1 MNILPINY
9 NLFNVYQKNN
19 HEAQNSTLKMRPQ
32 LSCDTVSFSGKDY
45 SKSQIE
51 HPTNHCAYCG
61 EKVYSEQKLLSKAKT
76 IANHNKKF
84 LEGDIRSILQNIG
97 QIGNDSH
104 LAKRKREENSKEI
117 KFFNELNTLSRKYPR
132 ILAKDL
138 VNQYLNPDKKD
149 PVDVIFDNMHPMLST
164 IDHVDP
170 QREKSDNMN
179 NQMNLVEACY
189 TCNHDIKNGLP
200 FDEFLALYPTIAYF
214 MPEDKLD
221 FANVNGTKTLSRTI
235 ESTEDITELETRL
248 KSLESKRA
256 TAQSQVDCLTRDIQ
270 ECLGDM
276 DTAIQMQLREKNGKE
291 QELENFQKEVQ
302 DMRLDPEFQIISEK
316 KQLSDRLSSLKKT
329 KQQTTTSISR
339 INAALKKEDKKN
351 STVEK
356 LKRKKQ
362 RQREEVD
369 NDEKKERLGQKLEAA
384 QAALVHTNEEI
395 EQVSQR
401 LQTLRAKL
409 PDIEDLREQKQG
421 LEEKIKEYEQ
431 YRAATKELQA
441 VQNITMPNLTQRKAA
456 LEQRKTEIEQSQSL
470 EMSDEEKEKYK
481 KYKETLKQLD
491 LIKSKER
498 DKELKEILLIS
509 EEHFLRQRDALEN
522 DPAVQKAKKIDE
534 YEYLKKQINNADEDI
549 LDAQD
554 RQSRLIGEVFAFERA
569 YSNENEEEIQQQL
582 NTLNETIKRLESKAK
597 WINVEDKI
605 NKLKAEISIIEK
617 RCQEGQAILQS
628 YQQ

>member
-32 LSCDTVSFSGKDY
+32 LSCDTVSFLGKDY

-235 ESTEDITELETRL
+235 ESTEDITELQTRL

-617 RCQEGQAILQS
+617 RCQEGLAILQS

>member
-235 ESTEDITELETRL
+235 ESTEDITELQTRL

-395 EQVSQR
+395 EQVSKR

-498 DKELKEILLIS
+498 DKELKEILLIT

-534 YEYLKKQINNADEDI
+534 YEYIKKQINNADEDI

>member
-32 LSCDTVSFSGKDY
+32 LSCDTVSFLGKDY

-138 VNQYLNPDKKD
+138 VNQYLNSDKKD

-235 ESTEDITELETRL
+235 ESTEDITELQTRL

-395 EQVSQR
+395 EQVSKR

-617 RCQEGQAILQS
+617 RCQEGLAILQS

>member
-498 DKELKEILLIS
+498 DKELREILLIS

-534 YEYLKKQINNADEDI
+534 HEYIKKQINNADEDI

-617 RCQEGQAILQS
+617 RCQEGLAILQS

>member
-235 ESTEDITELETRL
+235 ESTEDITELKTRL

-395 EQVSQR
+395 EQVSKR

-498 DKELKEILLIS
+498 DKELQEILLIS

-554 RQSRLIGEVFAFERA
+554 RQSRLEEETSAFKMA
-569 YSNENEEEIQQQL
+569 YSNEDEEEIKQQL
-582 NTLNETIKRLESKAK
+582 TKLNETIKRLESKAK

-617 RCQEGQAILQS
+617 RCQEGLAILQS

>member
-9 NLFNVYQKNN
+9 NIFNVYQKNN

-45 SKSQIE
+45 SKKQIE

-61 EKVYSEQKLLSKAKT
+61 EKVYSEQKLLSKART

-149 PVDVIFDNMHPMLST
+149 PVDVILENMHPMLST

-235 ESTEDITELETRL
+235 ESTENITELKTRL

-256 TAQSQVDCLTRDIQ
+256 TAQSQVDCLTRDIHT
-270 ECLGDM
+270 CLGDI
-276 DTAIQMQLREKNGKE
+276 DTALQMQLKEKNAK
-291 QELENFQKEVQ
+291 ELELEEFQKEVQ
-302 DMRLDPEFQIISEK
+302 EMRADPEFQILSEK
-316 KQLSDRLSSLKKT
+316 KQLFDKLNSLKKT
-329 KQQTTTSISR
+329 QQQTTTSISR

-356 LKRKKQ
+356 MKRKKQ

-384 QAALVHTNEEI
+384 QTTLVHTNEEI

-421 LEEKIKEYEQ
+421 LEEKIKEYGQ
-431 YRAATKELQA
+431 YRAAMKELQA
-441 VQNITMPNLTQRKAA
+441 VQNITMPNLTQRKAS

-509 EEHFLRQRDALEN
+509 EEHFLRQLDALEA

-534 YEYLKKQINNADEDI
+534 YEYIKKQINNADEDI

-554 RQSRLIGEVFAFERA
+554 RQARLEEETSAFEMA
-569 YSNENEEEIQQQL
+569 YSNEDEEEIQQQL

>member
-9 NLFNVYQKNN
+9 NIFNVYQKNN

-45 SKSQIE
+45 SKKQIE

-61 EKVYSEQKLLSKAKT
+61 EKVYSEQKLLSKART

-149 PVDVIFDNMHPMLST
+149 PVDVILENMHPMLST

-235 ESTEDITELETRL
+235 ESTEDITELKTRL

-270 ECLGDM
+270 GCLGDM

-339 INAALKKEDKKN
+339 INTALKKEDKKN

-384 QAALVHTNEEI
+384 QTTLVHTNEEI

-421 LEEKIKEYEQ
+421 LEEKIKEYGQ
-431 YRAATKELQA
+431 YRAAMKELQA
-441 VQNITMPNLTQRKAA
+441 VQNITMPNLTQRKAS

-509 EEHFLRQRDALEN
+509 EEHFLRQLDALEA

-534 YEYLKKQINNADEDI
+534 YEYIKKQINNADEDI

-554 RQSRLIGEVFAFERA
+554 RQARLEEETSAFEMA
-569 YSNENEEEIQQQL
+569 YSNEDEEEIQQQL

>member
-235 ESTEDITELETRL
+235 ESTEDITELQTRL

-395 EQVSQR
+395 EQVSKR

-569 YSNENEEEIQQQL
+569 YSNEDEEEIQQQL

-617 RCQEGQAILQS
+617 RCQEGLAILQS

>member
-9 NLFNVYQKNN
+9 NIFNVYQKNN

-45 SKSQIE
+45 SKKQIE

-61 EKVYSEQKLLSKAKT
+61 EKVYSEQKLLSKART

-84 LEGDIRSILQNIG
+84 LEGDIKSILQNIG

-149 PVDVIFDNMHPMLST
+149 PVDVILENMHPMLST

-235 ESTEDITELETRL
+235 ESTEDITELKTRL

-256 TAQSQVDCLTRDIQ
+256 TAQSQVDCLTRDIHT
-270 ECLGDM
+270 CLGDI
-276 DTAIQMQLREKNGKE
+276 DTALQMQLKEKNAK
-291 QELENFQKEVQ
+291 ELELEEFQKEVQ
-302 DMRLDPEFQIISEK
+302 EMRADPEFQILSEK
-316 KQLSDRLSSLKKT
+316 KQLFDKLNSLKKT
-329 KQQTTTSISR
+329 QQQTTTSISR

-356 LKRKKQ
+356 MKRKKQ

-384 QAALVHTNEEI
+384 QTTLVHTNEEI

-421 LEEKIKEYEQ
+421 LEEKIKEYGQ
-431 YRAATKELQA
+431 YRAAMKELQA
-441 VQNITMPNLTQRKAA
+441 VQNITMPNLTQRKAS

-509 EEHFLRQRDALEN
+509 EEHFLRQLDALEA

-534 YEYLKKQINNADEDI
+534 YEYIKKQINNADEDI

-554 RQSRLIGEVFAFERA
+554 RQARLEEETSAFEMA
-569 YSNENEEEIQQQL
+569 YSNEDEEEIQQQL

>member
-235 ESTEDITELETRL
+235 ESTEDITELQTRL

-534 YEYLKKQINNADEDI
+534 YEYIKKQINNADEDI

-617 RCQEGQAILQS
+617 RCQEGLAILQS

>member
-32 LSCDTVSFSGKDY
+32 LSCDTVSFLGKDY

-235 ESTEDITELETRL
+235 ESTEDITELQTRL

-395 EQVSQR
+395 EQVSKR

-509 EEHFLRQRDALEN
+509 EEHFLRQLDALEA

-534 YEYLKKQINNADEDI
+534 YEYIKKQINNADEDI

-617 RCQEGQAILQS
+617 RCQEGLAILQS

>member
-1 MNILPINY
+1 
-9 NLFNVYQKNN
+9 
-19 HEAQNSTLKMRPQ
+19 MRPQ

-235 ESTEDITELETRL
+235 ESTEDITELQTRL

-395 EQVSQR
+395 EQVSKR

-509 EEHFLRQRDALEN
+509 EEHFLRQRDALEA

-534 YEYLKKQINNADEDI
+534 YEYIKKQINNADEDI

-617 RCQEGQAILQS
+617 RCQEGLAILQS

>member
-32 LSCDTVSFSGKDY
+32 LSCDTVSFLGKDY

-189 TCNHDIKNGLP
+189 TCNHDIKNGLS

-235 ESTEDITELETRL
+235 ESTEDITELQTRL

-395 EQVSQR
+395 EQVSKR

-431 YRAATKELQA
+431 YRAAMKELQA

-498 DKELKEILLIS
+498 DKELREILLIS

-534 YEYLKKQINNADEDI
+534 HEYLKKQINNADEDI

-617 RCQEGQAILQS
+617 RCQEGLAILQS

>member
-235 ESTEDITELETRL
+235 ESTEDITELQTRL

-362 RQREEVD
+362 RHREEVD

-395 EQVSQR
+395 EQVSKR

-534 YEYLKKQINNADEDI
+534 YEYIKKQINNADEDI

-617 RCQEGQAILQS
+617 RCQEGLAILQS

>member
-104 LAKRKREENSKEI
+104 LAKREENSKEI

-235 ESTEDITELETRL
+235 ESTEDITELQTRL

-395 EQVSQR
+395 EQVSKR

-534 YEYLKKQINNADEDI
+534 YEYIKKQINNADEDI

-569 YSNENEEEIQQQL
+569 YSNENEEEIKQQL
-582 NTLNETIKRLESKAK
+582 TKLNETIKRLESKAK

-617 RCQEGQAILQS
+617 RCQEGLAILQS

>member
-9 NLFNVYQKNN
+9 NIFNVYQKNN

-189 TCNHDIKNGLP
+189 TCNHDIKNGLS

-235 ESTEDITELETRL
+235 ESTEDITELTTRL

-270 ECLGDM
+270 GCLGDM

-509 EEHFLRQRDALEN
+509 EEHFLRQRDALEA

-534 YEYLKKQINNADEDI
+534 YEYIKKQINNADEDI

-617 RCQEGQAILQS
+617 RCQEGLAILQS

>member
-235 ESTEDITELETRL
+235 ESTEDITELQTRL

-395 EQVSQR
+395 EQVSKR

>member
-235 ESTEDITELETRL
+235 ESTEDITELQTRL

-395 EQVSQR
+395 EQVSKR

-441 VQNITMPNLTQRKAA
+441 VQNITMPNLTQRKAS

-617 RCQEGQAILQS
+617 RCQEGLAILQS

>member
-235 ESTEDITELETRL
+235 ESTEDITELQTRL

-395 EQVSQR
+395 EQVSKR

-509 EEHFLRQRDALEN
+509 EEHFLRQRDALEA

-534 YEYLKKQINNADEDI
+534 YEYIKKQINNADEDI

-617 RCQEGQAILQS
+617 RCQEGLAILQS

>member
-235 ESTEDITELETRL
+235 ESTEDITELKTRL

-270 ECLGDM
+270 GCLGDM

-384 QAALVHTNEEI
+384 QAALVHTNKEI
-395 EQVSQR
+395 EQVSKR

-534 YEYLKKQINNADEDI
+534 HEYLKKQINNADEDI

>member
-235 ESTEDITELETRL
+235 ESTEDITELQTRL

-395 EQVSQR
+395 EQVSKR

-509 EEHFLRQRDALEN
+509 EEHFLRQRDALEA

-617 RCQEGQAILQS
+617 RCQEGLAILQS

>member
-32 LSCDTVSFSGKDY
+32 LSCDTVSFLGKDY

-395 EQVSQR
+395 EQVSKR

-431 YRAATKELQA
+431 YRAAMKELQA

-498 DKELKEILLIS
+498 DKELREILLIS

-534 YEYLKKQINNADEDI
+534 HEYLKKQINNADEDI

-617 RCQEGQAILQS
+617 RCQEGLAILQS

>member
-235 ESTEDITELETRL
+235 ESTEDITELKTRL

-270 ECLGDM
+270 GCLGDM

-395 EQVSQR
+395 EQVSKR

-582 NTLNETIKRLESKAK
+582 TKLNETIKRLESKAK

-617 RCQEGQAILQS
+617 RCQEGLAILQS

>member
-149 PVDVIFDNMHPMLST
+149 PVDVILENMHPMLST

-235 ESTEDITELETRL
+235 ESTEDITELKTRL

-270 ECLGDM
+270 GCLGDM

-395 EQVSQR
+395 EQVSKR

-509 EEHFLRQRDALEN
+509 EEHFLRQRDALEA

-534 YEYLKKQINNADEDI
+534 YEYIKKQINNADEDI

-617 RCQEGQAILQS
+617 RCQEGLAILQS

>member
-32 LSCDTVSFSGKDY
+32 LSCDTVSFLGKDY

-235 ESTEDITELETRL
+235 ESTEDITELQTRL

-395 EQVSQR
+395 EQVSKR

-617 RCQEGQAILQS
+617 RCQEGLAILQS

>member
-32 LSCDTVSFSGKDY
+32 LSCDTVSFLGKDY

-189 TCNHDIKNGLP
+189 TCNHDIKNGLS

-395 EQVSQR
+395 EQVSKR

-431 YRAATKELQA
+431 YRAAMKELQA

-498 DKELKEILLIS
+498 DKELREILLIS

-534 YEYLKKQINNADEDI
+534 HEYLKKQINNADEDI

-617 RCQEGQAILQS
+617 RCQEGLAILQS

>member
-235 ESTEDITELETRL
+235 ESTEDITELKTRL

-395 EQVSQR
+395 EQVSKR

-498 DKELKEILLIS
+498 DKELQEILLIS

-549 LDAQD
+549 LDTQD

-617 RCQEGQAILQS
+617 RCQEGLAILQS

>member
-235 ESTEDITELETRL
+235 ESTEDITELKTRL

-395 EQVSQR
+395 EQVSKR

-534 YEYLKKQINNADEDI
+534 YEYIKKQINNADEDI

-617 RCQEGQAILQS
+617 RCQEGLAILQS

>member
-32 LSCDTVSFSGKDY
+32 LSCDTVSFLGKDY

-235 ESTEDITELETRL
+235 ESTEDITELQTRL

-395 EQVSQR
+395 EQVSKR

-534 YEYLKKQINNADEDI
+534 YEYIKKQINNADEDI

-617 RCQEGQAILQS
+617 RCQEGLAILQS

>member
-1 MNILPINY
+1 
-9 NLFNVYQKNN
+9 
-19 HEAQNSTLKMRPQ
+19 
-32 LSCDTVSFSGKDY
+32 
-45 SKSQIE
+45 
-51 HPTNHCAYCG
+51 
-61 EKVYSEQKLLSKAKT
+61 
-76 IANHNKKF
+76 
-84 LEGDIRSILQNIG
+84 
-97 QIGNDSH
+97 
-104 LAKRKREENSKEI
+104 
-117 KFFNELNTLSRKYPR
+117 
-132 ILAKDL
+132 
-138 VNQYLNPDKKD
+138 
-149 PVDVIFDNMHPMLST
+149 
-164 IDHVDP
+164 
-170 QREKSDNMN
+170 
-179 NQMNLVEACY
+179 
-189 TCNHDIKNGLP
+189 
-200 FDEFLALYPTIAYF
+200 
-214 MPEDKLD
+214 
-221 FANVNGTKTLSRTI
+221 
-235 ESTEDITELETRL
+235 
-248 KSLESKRA
+248 
-256 TAQSQVDCLTRDIQ
+256 
-270 ECLGDM
+270 
-276 DTAIQMQLREKNGKE
+276 
-291 QELENFQKEVQ
+291 
-302 DMRLDPEFQIISEK
+302 MRLDPEFQIISEK

-395 EQVSQR
+395 EQVSKR

-554 RQSRLIGEVFAFERA
+554 RQSRLEEETSAFKMA
-569 YSNENEEEIQQQL
+569 YSNEDEEEIKQQL
-582 NTLNETIKRLESKAK
+582 TKLNETIKRLESKAK

-617 RCQEGQAILQS
+617 RCQEGLAILQS

>member
-45 SKSQIE
+45 SKKQIE

-84 LEGDIRSILQNIG
+84 LEGDIKSILQNIG

-149 PVDVIFDNMHPMLST
+149 PVDVILENMHPMLST

-235 ESTEDITELETRL
+235 ESTEDITELKTRL

-256 TAQSQVDCLTRDIQ
+256 TAQSQVDCLTRDIHT
-270 ECLGDM
+270 CLGDI
-276 DTAIQMQLREKNGKE
+276 DTALQMQLKEKNAK
-291 QELENFQKEVQ
+291 ELELEEFQKEVQ
-302 DMRLDPEFQIISEK
+302 EMRADPEFQILSEK
-316 KQLSDRLSSLKKT
+316 KQLFDKLNSLKKT
-329 KQQTTTSISR
+329 QQQTTTSISR

-356 LKRKKQ
+356 MKRKKQ

-395 EQVSQR
+395 EQVSKR

-431 YRAATKELQA
+431 YRAAMKELQA

-509 EEHFLRQRDALEN
+509 EEHFLRQLDALEA

-534 YEYLKKQINNADEDI
+534 YEYIKKQINNADEDI

-554 RQSRLIGEVFAFERA
+554 RQARLEEETSAFEMA
-569 YSNENEEEIQQQL
+569 YSNEDEEEIQQQL

-617 RCQEGQAILQS
+617 RCQEGLAILQS

>member
-235 ESTEDITELETRL
+235 ESTEDITELQTRL

-395 EQVSQR
+395 EQVSKR

-534 YEYLKKQINNADEDI
+534 HEYLKKQINNADEDI

-582 NTLNETIKRLESKAK
+582 TKLNETIKRLESKAK

-617 RCQEGQAILQS
+617 RCQEGLAILQS

>member
-9 NLFNVYQKNN
+9 NIFNVYQKNN

-45 SKSQIE
+45 SKKQIE

-61 EKVYSEQKLLSKAKT
+61 EKVYSEQKLLSKART

-84 LEGDIRSILQNIG
+84 LEGDIKSILQNIG

-235 ESTEDITELETRL
+235 ESTEDITELKTRL

-270 ECLGDM
+270 GCLGDM

-395 EQVSQR
+395 EQVSKR

-498 DKELKEILLIS
+498 DKELQEILLIS

-534 YEYLKKQINNADEDI
+534 YEYLK
-549 LDAQD
+549 
-554 RQSRLIGEVFAFERA
+554 
-569 YSNENEEEIQQQL
+569 
-582 NTLNETIKRLESKAK
+582 
-597 WINVEDKI
+597 
-605 NKLKAEISIIEK
+605 NK
-617 RCQEGQAILQS
+617 
-628 YQQ
+628 

>member
-235 ESTEDITELETRL
+235 ESTEDITELQTRL

-356 LKRKKQ
+356 MKRKKQ

-395 EQVSQR
+395 EQVSKR

-534 YEYLKKQINNADEDI
+534 YEYIKKQINNADEDI

-617 RCQEGQAILQS
+617 RCQEGLAILQS

>member
-235 ESTEDITELETRL
+235 ESTEDITELKTRL

-329 KQQTTTSISR
+329 KQQITTSISR

-395 EQVSQR
+395 EQVSKR

-534 YEYLKKQINNADEDI
+534 YEYIKKQINNADEDI

-582 NTLNETIKRLESKAK
+582 TKLNETIKRLESKAK

-617 RCQEGQAILQS
+617 RCQEGLAILQS

>member
-32 LSCDTVSFSGKDY
+32 LSCDTVSFLGKDY

-189 TCNHDIKNGLP
+189 TCNHDIKNGLS

-395 EQVSQR
+395 EQVSKR

-431 YRAATKELQA
+431 YRAAMKELQA

-534 YEYLKKQINNADEDI
+534 HEYLKKQINNADEDI

-617 RCQEGQAILQS
+617 RCQEGLAILQS

>member
-9 NLFNVYQKNN
+9 NIFNVYQKNN

-45 SKSQIE
+45 SKKQIE

-84 LEGDIRSILQNIG
+84 LEGDIKSILQNIG

-149 PVDVIFDNMHPMLST
+149 PVDVILENMHPMLST

-235 ESTEDITELETRL
+235 ESTEDITELQTRL

-276 DTAIQMQLREKNGKE
+276 DTAIQMQLREKTRKE

-362 RQREEVD
+362 RQREEVG

-384 QAALVHTNEEI
+384 QAALVRTNEEI
-395 EQVSQR
+395 EQVSKR

-534 YEYLKKQINNADEDI
+534 YEYIKKQINNADEDI

-569 YSNENEEEIQQQL
+569 YSNEDEEEIQQQL

>member
-235 ESTEDITELETRL
+235 ESTEDITELQTRL

-395 EQVSQR
+395 EQVSKR

-534 YEYLKKQINNADEDI
+534 YEYIKKQINNADEDI

-569 YSNENEEEIQQQL
+569 YSNENEEEIKQQL
-582 NTLNETIKRLESKAK
+582 TKLNETIKRLESKAK

-617 RCQEGQAILQS
+617 RCQEGLAILQS